1 MGAKIGDW
9 QLVCAL
15 RVLEGL
21 MQSFGYP
28 CTHTLLAEWVPL
40 SERGRLAS
48 MVYSGG
54 PLGTV
59 LMLAISGAIASSKL
73 GWPGIFYISGSF
85 GLIWAAVWFILGAN
99 NPSESKLIG
108 EKEKQFLEETIGSQN
123 KTDSEMNPIPWRGI
137 FTSVPFWALLFVH
150 CCQNWGFWTLLT
162 KIPTYMST
170 VLEFDIKSN
179 ALLSALPYFVLWCLS
194 FLFSFVADYLNNNKI
209 ISTGAS
215 RKLFNSIGHY
225 GPMVMLIG
233 LGYVPK
239 ENTDTAVILLTLA
252 VGMNAGTY
260 VGYLINH
267 MDLSPNYAGVL
278 MGLTNFVSNI
288 VSIIAPLM
296 VGVIVG
302 DDVRIPIFDVCKLKR
317 K

>member
-1 MGAKIGDW
+1 
-9 QLVCAL
+9 
-15 RVLEGL
+15 

-28 CTHTLLAEWVPL
+28 CTHTLLAEWVPV

-59 LMLAISGAIASSKL
+59 VMLAISGAIASSKI
-73 GWPGIFYISGSF
+73 GWPGIFYVSGAF
-85 GLIWAAVWFILGAN
+85 GLVWAVAWFIFGAN
-99 NPSESKLIG
+99 SPNDSKLIKEN
-108 EKEKQFLEETIGSQN
+108 EKIFLQNSIGS
-123 KTDSEMNPIPWRGI
+123 KKGSDSENKSIPWKGI

-170 VLEFDIKSN
+170 VLKFDIKSN

-194 FLFSFVADYLNNNKI
+194 FVFSFVADYINNRQI
-209 ISTGAS
+209 LSAGAS

-225 GPMVMLIG
+225 GPMVMLIA

-239 ENTDTAVILLTLA
+239 EKTDTAVALLTLA

-302 DDVRIPIFDVCKLKR
+302 DDVRNKF
-317 K
+317 

>member
-1 MGAKIGDW
+1 
-9 QLVCAL
+9 
-15 RVLEGL
+15 
-21 MQSFGYP
+21 MQSFVYP

-59 LMLAISGAIASSKL
+59 VMLAISGTIASSNI
-73 GWPGIFYISGSF
+73 GWPGIFYVSGTF
-85 GLIWAAVWFILGAN
+85 GLVWAVSWFIFGAN
-99 NPSESKLIG
+99 SPNDSNLIK
-108 EKEKQFLEETIGSQN
+108 EKEKLFLEDTIGRTKGS
-123 KTDSEMNPIPWRGI
+123 DSENKSIPWKGI
-137 FTSVPFWALLFVH
+137 LTSIPFWALLFVH

-170 VLEFDIKSN
+170 VLKFDIKSN
-179 ALLSALPYFVLWCLS
+179 ALLSALPYFVLWSLS
-194 FLFSFVADYLNNNKI
+194 FVFSFVADYINNRQI
-209 ISTGAS
+209 LSAGVS

-225 GPMVMLIG
+225 GPMVMLIA
-233 LGYVPK
+233 LGYVPREK
-239 ENTDTAVILLTLA
+239 TDTAVTLLTLA

-302 DDVRIPIFDVCKLKR
+302 DDVRNIIII
-317 K
+317 